1 MWRDLNNSPRYYQ
14 EYHTVLFAGDEENI
28 SAVFNELVHALRVVL
43 IIAVYIVRVDQD
55 NLFVGV

>member
-1 MWRDLNNSPRYYQ
+1 M
-14 EYHTVLFAGDEENI
+14 FAGDEENI